1 MVKLKKIILDLI
13 HFLINDKMSEN
24 NVLSL
29 ENIINNIDKEVQGL
43 ISNL

>member
-1 MVKLKKIILDLI
+1 MKIILDLI

-29 ENIINNIDKEVQGL
+29 ENIINNIDKEIQGL
-43 ISNL
+43 IGNL